1 MKSSYPVGPL
11 GLGQNAQVKQ
21 KAEMFFAFLGE
32 FLAKSPFL

>member
-21 KAEMFFAFLGE
+21 KAETFFANLGDFLE
-32 FLAKSPFL
+32 KTSFL